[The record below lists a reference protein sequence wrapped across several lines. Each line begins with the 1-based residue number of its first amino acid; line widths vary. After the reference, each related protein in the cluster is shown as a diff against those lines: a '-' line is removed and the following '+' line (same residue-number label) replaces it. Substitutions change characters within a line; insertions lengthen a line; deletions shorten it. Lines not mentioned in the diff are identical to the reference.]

1 MTAFEHI
8 TVLLNETVEIL
19 SHALISEQKDNSLCF
34 ADCTLGG
41 AGHTLQL
48 LKTLSACLSRE
59 DMSHLNFEIICCD
72 QDPVAIRVAK
82 QRIENWLGQL
92 GRESDRIKVT
102 FLESNF
108 RFLPSWMK
116 ENRPN
121 AKLAGLMADLGV
133 SSPQLD
139 EATRGFSFLRE
150 GPLDMRMNTNL
161 GKTAKDLL
169 LTMSEHELTNIFQNF
184 GEEPRARALAKAIV
198 KDRNSQTLPLSNTVA
213 FAQYVA
219 RVLGYHQSRVHPA
232 TRIFQALRIAVN
244 EELAAVEELL
254 NGVPDVM
261 GPNSWVAVISFHSLE
276 DRLVKRYFRAWEAG
290 SMSPNEK
297 RANEKQLWLE
307 TQMGLVGHLNESETS
322 FGCESPRGGIT
333 ASEEEIAKNSR
344 SRSARLRG
352 FNFTRNMQKEM

>member
-108 RFLPSWMK
+108 RLLPSWMK

-139 EATRGFSFLRE
+139 
-150 GPLDMRMNTNL
+150 
-161 GKTAKDLL
+161 
-169 LTMSEHELTNIFQNF
+169 
-184 GEEPRARALAKAIV
+184 
-198 KDRNSQTLPLSNTVA
+198 
-213 FAQYVA
+213 
-219 RVLGYHQSRVHPA
+219 
-232 TRIFQALRIAVN
+232 
-244 EELAAVEELL
+244 
-254 NGVPDVM
+254 
-261 GPNSWVAVISFHSLE
+261 
-276 DRLVKRYFRAWEAG
+276 
-290 SMSPNEK
+290 
-297 RANEKQLWLE
+297 
-307 TQMGLVGHLNESETS
+307 
-322 FGCESPRGGIT
+322 
-333 ASEEEIAKNSR
+333 
-344 SRSARLRG
+344 
-352 FNFTRNMQKEM
+352 